1 MNMNRHTQ
9 PFPCNHLRFTSFTM
23 LLLLVSWVLPAQ
35 ADTIE
40 LLQKNASIA
49 YEKMME
55 ARKSADA
62 LAKDAALA
70 ERKLATAKQKL
81 AEAEQEAEAA
91 KTRSERARM
100 AAQQAANQW
109 KQATD
114 ALAGEW
120 GNSEVK

>member
-1 MNMNRHTQ
+1 MKMNHHTQ
-9 PFPCNHLRFTSFTM
+9 PFPCNRLRFTSFTM
-23 LLLLVSWVLPAQ
+23 LLLLVSWVLSAQ

-114 ALAGEW
+114 ALASEW

>member
-1 MNMNRHTQ
+1 MKMNRHTQ

>member
-1 MNMNRHTQ
+1 MNMNRYTQ
-9 PFPCNHLRFTSFTM
+9 PFPRNHFRHTGCM
-23 LLLLVSWVLPAQ
+23 LLLLLITGISPAQ

-49 YEKMME
+49 YEKMMD
-55 ARKSADA
+55 AKKSADA

-70 ERKLATAKQKL
+70 LRKVDTAKQKL
-81 AEAEQEAEAA
+81 TEAEQEAEAA
-91 KTRSERARM
+91 KIRSERARM
-100 AAQQAANQW
+100 AAQQATDQW

-114 ALAGEW
+114 ALANEW

>member
-1 MNMNRHTQ
+1 MKMNRHTQ
-9 PFPCNHLRFTSFTM
+9 PFPFNRLRFTSFTM
-23 LLLLVSWVLPAQ
+23 LLLLVSWVLSAQ

-62 LAKDAALA
+62 LTKDAALA

-81 AEAEQEAEAA
+81 AEAEQEAKAA

-114 ALAGEW
+114 ALASEW

>member
-9 PFPCNHLRFTSFTM
+9 PSPRNHFRHTGCT
-23 LLLLVSWVLPAQ
+23 LLLLLSAWILPAQ

-49 YEKMME
+49 YEKMMD
-55 ARKSADA
+55 AKKSADA

-70 ERKLATAKQKL
+70 QRKVNTAKQKL

-91 KTRSERARM
+91 KIKSERARM
-100 AAQQAANQW
+100 TAQQATDQW

-114 ALAGEW
+114 ALASEW

>member
-1 MNMNRHTQ
+1 MTMNGNSKL
-9 PFPCNHLRFTSFTM
+9 FPHSNFRRTGYLSIM
-23 LLLLVSWVLPAQ
+23 LLVFWVSPVQ
-35 ADTIE
+35 ANNIE

-55 ARKSADA
+55 AKKSADA

-70 ERKLATAKQKL
+70 QRKLDTAKQKL

-91 KTRSERARM
+91 KIRSERAKM
-100 AAQQAANQW
+100 AVQQATNQW

-114 ALAGEW
+114 ALASEW
-120 GNSEVK
+120 GNTEVQ

>member
-9 PFPCNHLRFTSFTM
+9 PFPCNRLRFTSFTM

-114 ALAGEW
+114 ALASEW

>member
-1 MNMNRHTQ
+1 MNRHTQ
-9 PFPCNHLRFTSFTM
+9 PFPFNRLRFTSFTM
-23 LLLLVSWVLPAQ
+23 LLLLVSWVLSAQ

-114 ALAGEW
+114 ALASEW

>member
-1 MNMNRHTQ
+1 MKMNRHTQ
-9 PFPCNHLRFTSFTM
+9 PFPRNHLRFTSFTM